1 MITSAPIKFEAPV
14 TIVPDVPSIALNV
27 RTAAVALVPI
37 VPEKALVIATPTE
50 LFDAPS
56 IVSFCER
63 ATTPVELI
71 VTESSSVAVLITP
84 SSANLTVP
92 AETVPVVVIAPEP
105 TSILENQDVIAPQ
118 SRAPTEVIIPS
129 PAD

>member
-1 MITSAPIKFEAPV
+1 MKFEAPV
-14 TIVPDVPSIALNV
+14 TIVPDVPFIALNV
-27 RTAAVALVPI
+27 RTAAVPDPAI

-50 LFDAPS
+50 ELDAPS

-105 TSILENQDVIAPQ
+105 TSILENPDVIEPP
-118 SRAPTEVIIPS
+118 SRAPTDVIFPC
-129 PAD
+129 AAV